1 MNFFFCTQDFRAQLE
16 SGSEL
21 QIVIIPTMILD
32 SLENIRL
39 KKEKS
44 LWMESLPAAF
54 ARRRPC
60 LVAWDAVPQQPW
72 QPKLRRTKISE
83 HLFEGYFCWFRD
95 PELQFCTEMGDR
107 MIKQLHRACTARGTK
122 KGEISFCLKR
132 HKDHREGTQ
141 VSDSFDCHV
150 HWRVLKYM
158 ARLGQECENITVGAW
173 RTAEQ

>member
-1 MNFFFCTQDFRAQLE
+1 MRSCFYINNKCARGVNFFFCTQDFRAQLE

-122 KGEISFCLKR
+122 K
-132 HKDHREGTQ
+132 
-141 VSDSFDCHV
+141 
-150 HWRVLKYM
+150 M
-158 ARLGQECENITVGAW
+158 
-173 RTAEQ
+173 